1 MPCFV
6 TSAISSSA
14 FYQYNNHYIN
24 FSALSGSAKCHWK
37 RKSHICGDLEKRKLP
52 IDIIYRLLRIIRII
66 SLLGVTLPQII
77 VWGHKGGLENKINE
91 QRTLKNWSKRPNW
104 SKYNNL
110 RLMYPVLA
118 VDEISLNNVT
128 ESINNCGS

>member
-1 MPCFV
+1 M
-6 TSAISSSA
+6 
-14 FYQYNNHYIN
+14 
-24 FSALSGSAKCHWK
+24 LSGSAKCHWK
-37 RKSHICGDLEKRKLP
+37 RKSDVCGDLEKRKLP
-52 IDIIYRLLRIIRII
+52 IGIIYRLLRIIRII

-77 VWGHKGGLENKINE
+77 VWGHKSGLENKINE
-91 QRTLKNWSKRPNW
+91 QITLKNWSKRPNW